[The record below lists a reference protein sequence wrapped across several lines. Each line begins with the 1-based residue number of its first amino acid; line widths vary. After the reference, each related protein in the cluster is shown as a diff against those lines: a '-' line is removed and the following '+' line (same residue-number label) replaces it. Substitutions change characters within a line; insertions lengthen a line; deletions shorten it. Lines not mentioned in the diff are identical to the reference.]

1 MLENITRNENC
12 KITSS
17 STNLPSNYFWRVLR
31 LHIEVIFRF
40 KYLSN
45 IHTSNARFD
54 FKLTSANESYK
65 PSKEDEK
72 ELNTVTSYAIER
84 TVDASDVS
92 LSDKSSSYSK
102 NSMLMIENTQKFNN
116 LIYKPTAICSELND
130 CTNFNTHPPNN
141 GQVKK
146 RGPLSSNKFNIT
158 LFNLEINT
166 NEILAL
172 IFFTLGYSNTNKGT
186 DV

>member
-45 IHTSNARFD
+45 IYTSKARFD
-54 FKLTSANESYK
+54 FTLTSANESYK
-65 PSKEDEK
+65 PSKEDIK
-72 ELNTVTSYAIER
+72 ELNTVTSNSIER
-84 TVDASDVS
+84 TLDASIVS

-102 NSMLMIENTQKFNN
+102 NSMLTIENSQKLNN
-116 LIYKPTAICSELND
+116 LIYKPTTICSELND
-130 CTNFNTHPPNN
+130 CTKFNTSPPNN
-141 GQVKK
+141 DQVKK
-146 RGPLSSNKFNIT
+146 RGFLSSNTFNIT
-158 LFNLEINT
+158 F
-166 NEILAL
+166 
-172 IFFTLGYSNTNKGT
+172 
-186 DV
+186 V